1 MACEG
6 PFSATDLVS
15 RLFLVVLQ
23 VLGTSIIKLGFVLV
37 LNTRILDDFI
47 TPNEEMSSGNDEMEA
62 ELDAEAMQ
70 EAAGGKQDF
79 RYALQK
85 FSNDCENFATIAQ
98 ISQSLRKFGYA
109 QFFAKLAKFRYHS
122 EISLS

>member
-1 MACEG
+1 MACAG

-15 RLFLVVLQ
+15 RLFLVVFQ

-37 LNTRILDDFI
+37 LNARILDDFI

-62 ELDAEAMQ
+62 ELDAEA
-70 EAAGGKQDF
+70 AGGKQNF

-85 FSNDCENFATIAQ
+85 FRNDCENFATIAQ
-98 ISQSLRKFGYA
+98 ISQSLRKFRYS
-109 QFFAKLAKFRYHS
+109 QFFGKLAKFRCHR